1 MKISD
6 KLKKVNETV
15 YFYRYDNGYMMEVS
29 GRTIEDDYDTA
40 KIIVDSVDE
49 AVELLKEYNSLP
61 VDK

>member
-1 MKISD
+1 MTCLD